1 MAEFPRRRVLQATAG
16 AIGAG
21 VLARPH
27 IARAEGKTLRV
38 GMVSIMSGPI
48 ALLGTSSRNAAQMA
62 VERVNAAGGL
72 GGRKIELL
80 VRDDRGQPQETAR
93 LGRELVNSDGCEI
106 LLDAGAS
113 SGAFAIQPVVR
124 DLGVLCLYTAPE
136 TSSLTAD
143 PKIRTATAFR
153 CARQGV
159 HDAIVGGLYT
169 AKAAAA
175 KNLTRLA
182 TCSPDYAYGR
192 DTTAQYLEFI
202 KKTNPKLEL
211 ITQAWPKLGE
221 PDFTGIVTKL
231 IQARPQA
238 VFSLLYAG
246 DLSAFINQAATY
258 ALFQQMTLFDPNLGD
273 YPVLQAVKSLPKG
286 LHAGMRYFK
295 TFPDT
300 PKNKAY
306 GDAYFAKFK
315 EYPTNWSWQMDTAIA
330 FLEAAAK
337 KAGASDGKKM
347 VEVLPGMTIASPFG
361 ANGKITMREDHTIVD
376 YAIGWGE
383 TTSPPTYIDHIQPGD
398 WGQITELETEW
409 KKQQGYV

>member
-16 AIGAG
+16 AVGAG
-21 VLARPH
+21 VLARPS
-27 IARAEGKTLRV
+27 IARAEGKTLRI

-62 VERVNAAGGL
+62 IERVNAAGGL

-169 AKAAAA
+169 AKTAAA

-231 IQARPQA
+231 IQAKPQA

-300 PKNKAY
+300 PENKAY
-306 GDAYFAKFK
+306 GEAYRAKFK
-315 EYPTNWSWQMDTAIA
+315 EYPTNWSWQMDAAIA

-337 KAGASDGKKM
+337 KAGAADGKKM
-347 VEVLPGMTIASPFG
+347 AEALPGMTIDSPFG
-361 ANGKITMREDHTIVD
+361 AKGKITMRDDHTIVD

-398 WGQITELETEW
+398 WGQITKLETEW